1 MGNEISSTWTTRNI
15 SRQSVG
21 GRVGPKRKSGS
32 INKKGKWLL
41 RRLDWQLSSSPS
53 VQKEVEERPSN
64 GLAKRKWL
72 SLLPLLMPC
81 MCLMITDEIQCQWT
95 AAEKSQ
101 QGWKWKPSGNPS
113 HSPWVPP
120 SLFYYMKC
128 PNWLR
133 YFSSCKTCT
142 HAQQIYLKLFYNQQL
157 NRRKLREKNQ
167 GYSFMHKIQPYN

>member
-1 MGNEISSTWTTRNI
+1 MLKKRRKEKER
-15 SRQSVG
+15 
-21 GRVGPKRKSGS
+21 KRKRKKKKQGHKNYKIYIFFLS
-32 INKKGKWLL
+32 ICPERGW
-41 RRLDWQLSSSPS
+41 R
-53 VQKEVEERPSN
+53 RPSD

-72 SLLPLLMPC
+72 SLLPLLMSC

-113 HSPWVPP
+113 QRPWVPP

-133 YFSSCKTCT
+133 HFSSCKTCT

-167 GYSFMHKIQPYN
+167 GYSFSIRTIEH